1 MLSDHSFVVA
11 DVNHPCQPCT
21 PESGFRLVRDWRGVD
36 VDAFADDLRRSELVV
51 SPSDDVVDAFVCYDQ
66 TPGLADLNRA
76 DFNHYYLGA
85 VIHRRA
91 VDDCTLTT
99 ELTKKHTVFELYF

>member
-21 PESGFRLVRDWRGVD
+21 SESDFRLVRDF
-36 VDAFADDLRRSELVV
+36 DAFADDLRRSELVV

-76 DFNHYYLGA
+76 DF
-85 VIHRRA
+85 
-91 VDDCTLTT
+91 
-99 ELTKKHTVFELYF
+99 KHGFKS